1 MADPLCG
8 LTRIRVARRTCIL
21 VRMAIDRAASRTLG
35 ITVMP
40 EWFQCE
46 GVETVLD
53 NLQAA
58 GASALVTSPYLLEI
72 APMGDGAR
80 EPPPDGDAGGVRP
93 LDRLL
98 WGARETWVR
107 TAPSLVHDVSRYR
120 GLRYQPTPP
129 GVLTHAHPRLIDDV
143 IDAAARRG
151 MAVYLQVMAASPPGY
166 RVQFSGAVDAD
177 LCLGPDGQPHP
188 HRVDRNASLAS
199 LHVRDYGAALLAELA
214 ERYPGV
220 HGFRVDWPEY
230 PPYDLRSTLFD
241 FNPQAHPALRAQ
253 GVDPPAYAGLVLQQ
267 LARWRAAAGSA
278 AARGVVAVR
287 EALAG
292 AGWDGFFNAHGDGA
306 PLWASKRAN
315 AGAMLRSYRQALD
328 QVPGPR
334 RLFEPQV
341 FPPPLSAF
349 SGIDWTAIA
358 DTADAVGVKLYT
370 MHWPMMARY
379 WARDLVG
386 TADSRALDVV
396 TAAMADFLGFC
407 DDPLPDGAVLHYPPP
422 ETPHPVGRQAQIHKL
437 QQAQHAAGRLPVI
450 AFTHSYGTPADV
462 QQRVA
467 TAASALDG
475 ETPARLWV
483 NRYGYLSDAK
493 LADLGRMMQGAESI
507 A

>member
-1 MADPLCG
+1 MSQDH
-8 LTRIRVARRTCIL
+8 
-21 VRMAIDRAASRTLG
+21 ASARTLG

-46 GVETVLD
+46 GVDAVLD
-53 NLQAA
+53 KLQAA
-58 GASALVTSPYLLEI
+58 GATALVTSPYLLEI
-72 APMGDGAR
+72 APAGDGAR

-93 LDRLL
+93 LDRSL

-107 TAPSLVHDVSRYR
+107 TAPSLVHDTRRYQ
-120 GLRYQPTPP
+120 GLRYQPSPP
-129 GVLTHAHPRLIDDV
+129 GALTQAHPRLIDDV
-143 IDAAARRG
+143 VAAADTRG
-151 MAVYLQVMAASPPGY
+151 IAVYLQVMAASPPGY
-166 RVQFSGAVDAD
+166 RVQFSGAVDED

-199 LHVRDYGAALLAELA
+199 SHVRDYGAALLAELA

-241 FNPQAHPALRAQ
+241 FNPQAWPALRAQ
-253 GVDPPAYAGLVLQQ
+253 GVDPRAYAGLVTQQ
-267 LARWRAAAGSA
+267 LARWQA
-278 AARGVVAVR
+278 AARGAAAHGVPAVR

-292 AGWDGFFNAHGDGA
+292 AGWDAFFGDAGDGL
-306 PLWASKRAN
+306 PLWASKRAS
-315 AGAMLRSYRQALD
+315 AGAMLRCYRQALD
-328 QVPGPR
+328 RVSGPR
-334 RLFEPQV
+334 RVLEPQV
-341 FPPPLSAF
+341 FPPPLSNV
-349 SGIDWTAIA
+349 SGVDWSAVV

-386 TADSRALDVV
+386 TADARALDTV

-407 DDPLPDGAVLHYPPP
+407 DEPLPDGAALHYPPP
-422 ETPHPVGRQAQIHKL
+422 DIAHPVGRQAQVDKL
-437 QQAQHAAGRLPVI
+437 RQAQHQAGSVPVI

-462 QQRVA
+462 RQRIA
-467 TAASALDG
+467 TAAGAMGDA
-475 ETPARLWV
+475 ARLWV

-493 LADLGRMMQGAESI
+493 LADLGRLMQDAETT